1 MGTSV
6 ITVRITG
13 NHGCQREVK
22 DGENT
27 APTCGKEGCDPSK
40 CVDAVAKEMVEKL
53 RATGSIEEANL
64 HHWPHGG
71 KQIVDELKPPFRR
84 NGNF

>member
-6 ITVRITG
+6 LTVRIVG

-22 DGENT
+22 DGEST
-27 APTCGKEGCDPSK
+27 ERTCGKEGCDPAR
-40 CVDAVAKEMVEKL
+40 CVDAVAKEAVDRL
-53 RATGSIEEANL
+53 RATGSIVEANL
-64 HHWPHGG
+64 HHWPEGD
-71 KQIVDELKPPFRR
+71 KQIVDELKSPFRR